1 MHPEVEELKPKLK
14 EILYDCAVEIR
25 ATKAALYLDDGEGR
39 FELVTEYGFRGAI
52 RQRAD
57 ANDPMRDRCGRGRTP
72 FYINGVG
79 TEPRFSEL
87 LYSASTEHLLA
98 APIYSRGSLV
108 GMIDMRDKAQKQPFE
123 LQDITKAQTI
133 ADRIA
138 ELFFNRHVFGRRF
151 IALSELSHYGAE
163 GTAAAATTPPATTT
177 TAAPAAAPPIVGAPP
192 LAAPPLAAPSSA
204 KPVANAPAAVAPA
217 APARPHVP
225 RLATLVLEART
236 DAARIVLPTH
246 PPSIG
251 EAELVPVRDLLRAV
265 LLIPGAL
272 AAVFSAFDA
281 TGGAQEIAARGPLG
295 DDALHFLQSKLN
307 IWLSKR
313 GEGGS
318 IARPNVTAPVP
329 GAAPI
334 TVAAMQKVFT
344 APVLADGLRGLYLT
358 VAFDGPPDRT
368 AHELLAA
375 LLRQM
380 QVAIEHSLR
389 SESAAALRLRA
400 AEKLVEPDFAAF
412 PELRRHSDRVA
423 ALCDAFGRALN
434 LAPAEA
440 ETLRLTALVHDAGM
454 RLLDYE
460 RLYRKKDLSP
470 DELGILRE
478 HVSIGAV
485 LAEPLLGA
493 EVARA
498 VLCHHERVDGKGYP
512 NELRGDEIPLVSRIL
527 QLCDAWIAMTDPESY
542 QPVVSRDEA
551 VAVITRGAGSQFDGE
566 LAGRFAS
573 VVGAR

>member
-39 FELVTEYGFRGAI
+39 FELVTEYGFRGLL
-52 RQRAD
+52 RPRAD
-57 ANDPMRDRCGRGRTP
+57 ENDPMRDRCGRGRTP
-72 FYINGVG
+72 FFINGLG

-87 LYSASTEHLLA
+87 LYHSGTEHLLA
-98 APIYSRGSLV
+98 APIYSRGALV
-108 GMIDMRDKAQKQPFE
+108 GFIDMRDKAQKQPFE
-123 LQDITKAQTI
+123 LADITKAQGI

-151 IALSELSHYGAE
+151 IALSELSHFQHE
-163 GTAAAATTPPATTT
+163 GSAAASTTPPASSTNPSPTTSQ
-177 TAAPAAAPPIVGAPP
+177 AAAPSIVGAPS
-192 LAAPPLAAPSSA
+192 LAAPAIALPS
-204 KPVANAPAAVAPA
+204 PAPAPVP
-217 APARPHVP
+217 RIHVP
-225 RLATLVLEART
+225 RLATLVLEARIA
-236 DAARIVLPTH
+236 AARLVLPTQ
-246 PPSIG
+246 PASIG
-251 EAELVPVRDLLRAV
+251 DAELAAVRELLRAV

-272 AAVFSAFDA
+272 AAVFSSYDSA
-281 TGGAQEIAARGPLG
+281 GGAQEIAARGAIG
-295 DDALHFLQSKLN
+295 DEALHFLQSKLN

-318 IARPNVTAPVP
+318 IARPNVTTPFGTATAIT
-329 GAAPI
+329 AAS
-334 TVAAMQKVFT
+334 MQKVFT
-344 APVLADGLRGLYLT
+344 APVIAEGLRGLYLT

-368 AHELLAA
+368 SHESLAA

-380 QVAIEHSLR
+380 QLAIEHSLR
-389 SESAAALRLRA
+389 RDATATLRQRA
-400 AEKLVEPDFAAF
+400 AEKLLEPDFTAF
-412 PELRRHSDRVA
+412 PELRRHTERVVA
-423 ALCDAFGRALN
+423 FCDSFARTLG
-434 LAPAEA
+434 LAPAEM

-485 LAEPLLGA
+485 LAEPLLGPD
-493 EVARA
+493 VARA

-542 QPVVSRDEA
+542 QPTMTRDA
-551 VAVITRGAGSQFDGE
+551 ALAVITRGAGSQFDGE
-566 LAGRFAS
+566 LAGKFAAFAS
-573 VVGAR
+573 R